1 MIGLV
6 SQKGGV
12 GKSTLA
18 RMVARELAA
27 AGMRVR
33 IADLDGQQATA
44 SAWATTRAEAGIEPA
59 IEAREY
65 ETVRAALA
73 EAQDLDALLL
83 DGRPHSS
90 RQTVEIARAAH
101 GASSPR
107 PDGG

>member
-1 MIGLV
+1 
-6 SQKGGV
+6 
-12 GKSTLA
+12 
-18 RMVARELAA
+18 MVARALAA

-73 EAQDLDALLL
+73 ERRTSTPSCSTA
-83 DGRPHSS
+83 GRTRADRPSRSRGPPTEHHPH
-90 RQTVEIARAAH
+90 
-101 GASSPR
+101 G